1 MAGLL
6 ADFALSD
13 SGFIFDPRSGTTFTV
28 NGTGL
33 AVIQALRAGS
43 EPRAISG
50 LLREQFA
57 DVRDDVG
64 DHVDDF
70 VRILRQLGLT
80 GQTPEKP

>member
-6 ADFALSD
+6 ADFALSE

-28 NGTGL
+28 NVTGL
-33 AVIQALRAGS
+33 AVLQALRAGK
-43 EPRAISG
+43 EPRAIAG

-57 DVRDDVG
+57 DVRDDVV

-70 VRILRQLGLT
+70 VRSLRQLGLAR
-80 GQTPEKP
+80 QEPEKP

>member
-28 NGTGL
+28 NVTGL
-33 AVIQALRAGS
+33 AVLLALRAGR
-43 EPRAISG
+43 EPRAIPA

-64 DHVDDF
+64 DQVDDF
-70 VRILRQLGLT
+70 VRNLRQLGLAR
-80 GQTPEKP
+80 QEPEQP